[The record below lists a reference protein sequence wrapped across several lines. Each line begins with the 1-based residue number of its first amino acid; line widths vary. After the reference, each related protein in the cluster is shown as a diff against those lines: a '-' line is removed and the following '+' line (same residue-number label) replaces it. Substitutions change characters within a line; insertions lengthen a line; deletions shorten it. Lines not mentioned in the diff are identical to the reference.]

1 MGIAGFGASPKYS
14 GVEKDLAV
22 LLGLDSG
29 DEHLISKAGIKW
41 KTSMWF
47 SKNKN

>member
-22 LLGLDSG
+22 RLGLETVRD
-29 DEHLISKAGIKW
+29 I
-41 KTSMWF
+41 
-47 SKNKN
+47 